1 MAACKRLLDIYMPCK
16 LLQRN
21 EDIYCTY
28 CFPRNL
34 LKVKVLNEVQTC
46 VIVIAN
52 TPIKVYCI
60 YLTKLLML
68 RIELIDNFDRK
79 SKERDRYGN
88 NST

>member
-1 MAACKRLLDIYMPCK
+1 MTACKSLLDIYMPCK

-21 EDIYCTY
+21 EDIYCTH

-34 LKVKVLNEVQTC
+34 LKVEVLNEVQTC

-52 TPIKVYCI
+52 TPIKVYCVDH
-60 YLTKLLML
+60 TKLLML
-68 RIELIDNFDRK
+68 RIELIEHFDCK
-79 SKERDRYGN
+79 SKERDRYDN